1 MCLSAD
7 GRCLPQAHVFM
18 RLCPP
23 VSLCLAVAAAL
34 LPAPARAE
42 AGPSCARPDGA
53 DFPLTTRLRG
63 GPDTYRAGGGYGIW
77 YLDLTNTTGRTCD
90 EIHPVVVLVD
100 SGRTLKPSQAHL
112 EFYAGGRPHPV
123 RLEHTDDDELV
134 GAFTDG
140 PADDSAATGAASGAA
155 SGQAA
160 GAGRFAGFTVGPG
173 RTLSVKLR
181 LALTSD
187 TAPDTVT
194 ANAAVVQRH
203 GDDGDWIGQSNDYRF
218 KVVPGSPPDA
228 DADHG
233 HESASDPGTA
243 PASSGAPDGGTARE
257 SAAPGRDPAAPP
269 STPGPTSTA
278 PPAPDASATDTG
290 RLSLADEA
298 EELARTGLTS
308 PAALVAGT
316 ACLLAAGTV
325 LLLARRLAR
334 RRR

>member
-1 MCLSAD
+1 
-7 GRCLPQAHVFM
+7 M

-34 LPAPARAE
+34 LPVPAHAE
-42 AGPSCARPDGA
+42 AGPSCAVADGA

-63 GPDTYRAGGGYGIW
+63 GPTSYRAGGGFGIW
-77 YLDLTNTTGRTCD
+77 YLDLTNTTRLTCD
-90 EIHPVVVLVD
+90 GIHPVVVLVD
-100 SGRTLKPSQAHL
+100 AGRSLKPSQARL
-112 EFYAGGRPHPV
+112 EFYADGRPHPV
-123 RLEHTDDDELV
+123 RFESTDADELV

-140 PADDSAATGAASGAA
+140 PTEGTTDGEAEGRTDGPGDGRADG
-155 SGQAA
+155 
-160 GAGRFAGFTVGPG
+160 FAGFTVGPG
-173 RTLSVKLR
+173 RTLTVKLR

-187 TAPDTVT
+187 TAPNDVT

-218 KVVPGSPPDA
+218 AVEAERAPRTDPRPDA
-228 DADHG
+228 DAD
-233 HESASDPGTA
+233 AGTA
-243 PASSGAPDGGTARE
+243 PGH
-257 SAAPGRDPAAPP
+257 DPAAPTSDPGHATATATAGTGATSVP
-269 STPGPTSTA
+269 S
-278 PPAPDASATDTG
+278 PAPDASATDTG

-308 PAALVAGT
+308 PAVLVGAT
-316 ACLLAAGTV
+316 ACLLAAGTL